1 VTKASTVSTL
11 DTLSTSL
18 VSSYLILQAIE
29 YVAVMKGMGI
39 STGPGSKVLQTFME
53 SAGKGPGWVTDVTK
67 KQVTSH
73 GETLEKVL
81 VAGTRCCRQRGG
93 EVPEDL
99 RVLHPIEFF
108 GDFTENGRLKSTQ
121 VCETDTPLQNKVKR
135 ANLTRQEIVS
145 IIMYTGTVSHSTS
158 IVVICTVQ
166 ALSQEKA
173 F

>member
-1 VTKASTVSTL
+1 
-11 DTLSTSL
+11 

-29 YVAVMKGMGI
+29 YATVMKGMGI

-53 SAGKGPGWVTDVTK
+53 SGGKGSGWLTRDLTK
-67 KQVTSH
+67 KQVTSD

-93 EVPEDL
+93 QVPEDL

-121 VCETDTPLQNKVKR
+121 VCATDTPLQNKVKR
-135 ANLTRQEIVS
+135 ANLTRPEIVA
-145 IIMYTGTVSHSTS
+145 IIMYTGTVSHCELNLYRSNM
-158 IVVICTVQ
+158 C
-166 ALSQEKA
+166 
-173 F
+173 

>member
-1 VTKASTVSTL
+1 M
-11 DTLSTSL
+11 
-18 VSSYLILQAIE
+18 E

-39 STGPGSKVLQTFME
+39 STGPGHKVLQTFME
-53 SAGKGPGWVTDVTK
+53 SGKGSGWLTRDLTK

-121 VCETDTPLQNKVKR
+121 VCATDTPLQNKVKR
-135 ANLTRQEIVS
+135 ANLTRPEIVA
-145 IIMYTGTVSHSTS
+145 IIMYTGTVSHSELNLYRS
-158 IVVICTVQ
+158 NMQ
-166 ALSQEKA
+166 
-173 F
+173 